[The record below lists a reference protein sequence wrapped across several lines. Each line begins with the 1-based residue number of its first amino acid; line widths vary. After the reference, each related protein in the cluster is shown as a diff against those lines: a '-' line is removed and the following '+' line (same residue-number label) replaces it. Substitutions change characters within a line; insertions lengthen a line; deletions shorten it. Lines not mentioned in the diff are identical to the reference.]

1 MLAKLH
7 CERVGVLIMGV
18 AVWAGGMTSTPGP
31 RGDQVHRFSNDGVVT
46 LPGDMAA
53 WTRCRNDPAFVAS
66 LAPFFDSIMLGRRFH
81 VGRSASGGLQGRVPR
96 EHVRPMR
103 RPLWIGC
110 QSGAAHVDDF
120 AIQVR
125 AAQACLIAPKG
136 ENLALAVDRAAGC
149 PGGRPRIMSSNRLA
163 LTVTCSAAS
172 IRLHGRMA
180 DVPIRS

>member
-53 WTRCRNDPAFVAS
+53 WTRCRNDPAFVAP

-96 EHVRPMR
+96 EHVR
-103 RPLWIGC
+103 
-110 QSGAAHVDDF
+110 AHE
-120 AIQVR
+120 AS
-125 AAQACLIAPKG
+125 
-136 ENLALAVDRAAGC
+136 AVDR
-149 PGGRPRIMSSNRLA
+149 LA
-163 LTVTCSAAS
+163 RVVQLMWMTSRFKS
-172 IRLHGRMA
+172 G
-180 DVPIRS
+180 